1 MNRILNLIFLIVL
14 TSCSYEPIL
23 TNKKYD
29 FKFVKIEHEGV
40 RKVNKIIKK
49 KLLSRDKGEDNK
61 FEYELFYE
69 TKKIR
74 EIIAEDKKGDPSIF
88 SFIINLEYVV
98 KEEGINVLSGKLE
111 KKTTYNN
118 IDDKF
123 ELSIKEDEIL
133 VYLSENLANEI
144 LRSTLAIDR

>member
-1 MNRILNLIFLIVL
+1 M
-14 TSCSYEPIL
+14 
-23 TNKKYD
+23 
-29 FKFVKIEHEGV
+29 
-40 RKVNKIIKK
+40 
-49 KLLSRDKGEDNK
+49 
-61 FEYELFYE
+61 
-69 TKKIR
+69 
-74 EIIAEDKKGDPSIF
+74 
-88 SFIINLEYVV
+88 V

-118 IDDKF
+118 IDDKL

>member
-1 MNRILNLIFLIVL
+1 MN
-14 TSCSYEPIL
+14 
-23 TNKKYD
+23 
-29 FKFVKIEHEGV
+29 
-40 RKVNKIIKK
+40 
-49 KLLSRDKGEDNK
+49 
-61 FEYELFYE
+61 
-69 TKKIR
+69 
-74 EIIAEDKKGDPSIF
+74 
-88 SFIINLEYVV
+88 INLEYVV

-118 IDDKF
+118 IDDKL